1 MLCGAA
7 ASTHP
12 SPTDPGVTPP
22 LRRRRKDERPQE
34 LLDAALDLFVEK
46 GLAAT
51 RAEDVARRAGV
62 SKGTLYLYYPGKDAL
77 FKAVVRHYL
86 AQVIVEGGEI
96 ADGFE
101 GATPALLHHL
111 ARTWWARIGAS
122 KASGLLLLILSEART
137 FPDLAQFYLDEVVAP
152 CHALLSRV
160 VERGVARGEF
170 RHVDVSSVVHAL
182 IAPAQFVVLYR
193 QCTAVCARN
202 PVPLDPEQFM
212 TTQIDLLLGGLIV
225 TPSHPRSS

>member
-1 MLCGAA
+1 MTQPTPCGAPA
-7 ASTHP
+7 ASTLS
-12 SPTDPGVTPP
+12 SPA
-22 LRRRRKDERPQE
+22 RRRRKEDRPQE
-34 LLDAALDLFVEK
+34 LLEAALDLFVEH

-122 KASGLLLLILSEART
+122 KASGLLLLILSEARA
-137 FPDLAQFYLDEVVAP
+137 FPELAQFYLDEVVAP
-152 CHALLSRV
+152 SHALLSRV
-160 VERGVARGEF
+160 VERGIARGEF
-170 RHVDVSSVVHAL
+170 RSVDVSSVVHAL

-193 QCTAVCARN
+193 QCTAACTRN
-202 PVPLDPEQFM
+202 PVPLDVEQFM

-225 TPSHPRSS
+225 APSRPLSS